1 MSDSEEPGERA
12 ELDRKNNGKLTV
24 QQTFPVASA
33 DEAYNL
39 NNGSNLLCKYS

>member
-12 ELDRKNNGKLTV
+12 ELDRENNGKLAV
-24 QQTFPVASA
+24 QQTFAVASA

-39 NNGSNLLCKYS
+39 NNG